1 MNTDITSVSS
11 HLIYI
16 SLVDL
21 VGLPLYY
28 EICTEVSNHPNHIPL
43 DVHIGVGTPLIL

>member
-1 MNTDITSVSS
+1 MNTDIMSVSS

-16 SLVDL
+16 ILVDL

-28 EICTEVSNHPNHIPL
+28 EIC
-43 DVHIGVGTPLIL
+43 D